1 MGWSHTTIVHISRP
15 LSDIGRPIAQL
26 TVLKIHQEC
35 VENHKDIVE
44 NPPECVENP
53 PECVENP
60 PECVENPPSVLKI
73 HQSVLKS
80 PECVENPQGQFQA
93 VRDWTGQYG
102 HVFGYFEGYTPVMVV
117 SDPDILRNVFLK
129 DAANFMK
136 RKPFPLAPRK
146 SLGLF
151 LEDGHQWKRSRSL
164 LTPAFST
171 GKLKKMTPI
180 MLEAADILT
189 ERLTEKSKEE
199 KSIDIYSVFQSLT
212 LDVIGR
218 CAFGL
223 KTNAQVD
230 EKDMFLQ
237 KIRSLFKTMST
248 TFIEPI
254 VMAAPF
260 VSYFIFAVKNLVFL
274 FGMNPVVWLRNSM
287 REVIRARRALGPNS
301 SVIDLVQL
309 MLFPEVKVQ
318 QVDETTD
325 AALTEQ
331 EIVAQSM
338 TFLLAGYETTSA
350 VLAYFCY
357 EMAKQPNIQA
367 RLYQE
372 ITDNVQKV
380 RKENNTAKYGCH
392 LIEGGFTRV
401 LVCGR
406 EAGQYA
412 EPWTR
417 IIFRAGISIV
427 SRQAA
432 EERQYGEIKIPAG
445 MNVLANVWALH
456 RDNRY
461 WTEPETFN
469 PDRFLDEPH
478 CKKSNFTFLPFGSG
492 PRHCIGMRFAT
503 IESKITLVK
512 VLQKFQIEMAD
523 STPETLELFSRG
535 AIVPKDKVVV
545 KLVRRS
551 SSTRKR
557 RVRHC

>member
-1 MGWSHTTIVHISRP
+1 MAVVILFMAVIVILMALIRHLQKHFS
-15 LSDIGRPIAQL
+15 QFEE
-26 TVLKIHQEC
+26 LKIPGPKPNLFFGNLMELRS
-35 VENHKDIVE
+35 K
-44 NPPECVENP
+44 
-53 PECVENP
+53 
-60 PECVENPPSVLKI
+60 
-73 HQSVLKS
+73 
-80 PECVENPQGQFQA
+80 GQFQA
-93 VRDWTGQYG
+93 VRDWTGHYG

-372 ITDNVQKV
+372 IVDNVEKDINYESIQDLHYFDAV
-380 RKENNTAKYGCH
+380 FDEVCRLYPTAS
-392 LIEGGFTRV
+392 F
-401 LVCGR
+401 
-406 EAGQYA
+406 
-412 EPWTR
+412 
-417 IIFRAGISIV
+417 IV

-545 KLVRRS
+545 HTGAAKMYYGLLKQNEKNRGCGIE
-551 SSTRKR
+551 KEKYYLFL
-557 RVRHC
+557 